1 MDPTSFVN
9 KQMC

>member
-9 KQMC
+9 KRIC

>member
-9 KQMC
+9 KHIC